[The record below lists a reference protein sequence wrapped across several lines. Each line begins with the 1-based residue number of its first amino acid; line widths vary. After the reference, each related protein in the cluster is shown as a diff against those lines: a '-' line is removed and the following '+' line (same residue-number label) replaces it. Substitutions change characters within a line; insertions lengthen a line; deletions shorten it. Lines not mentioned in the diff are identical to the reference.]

1 MKPIIF
7 FVLSLL
13 LILEKQAAVMG
24 QKGGSKG
31 QLPSESS
38 QFPHEQ
44 KGQQYSARKDKQ
56 HAESKGS
63 VYIEHI
69 YHVDVHGHDQTRKS
83 KQYDLNAQNKTI
95 KSEKHAAGSQ
105 EPFNHKQESRE
116 HGKSKGD
123 FHVLIIHHKGGHAP
137 HGTQNPSQD
146 QGNSTSGKG
155 ISSQDSN
162 TKESLLALGLGKEQ
176 DSVSGTQR
184 NRTQG
189 GSQSSPV
196 LQTEDPVHNKKPE
209 TQNSLQNKGSS
220 PNVNE
225 TKQKH
230 SSKVQTPLCSAQE
243 DRLQCGSKDV
253 FSKNQNQT
261 RNPNQDQEHGQK
273 AHNRSC
279 QCSSTEERPLN
290 HGEKGIQKDA
300 SKGSTSNQTEDK
312 IHDKSQKQVT
322 TPSQDQ
328 WSGQEAKGKSGQSAD
343 REKDLLSCDQKGRRQ
358 HGSHGGLDIVI
369 IEHEADNDHRL
380 TQHHDNNQSVT
391 TSGSLWDCFSDLEDD
406 HMPNRDGPWAISQED
421 TNEDI
426 HSALRQGFPSK
437 MKPII
442 FFVLSLLLILE
453 KQAAVMGQKGG
464 SKGRLPSE
472 SSQFPH
478 GQKGQQYSAQKDK
491 QHAES
496 KGSVY
501 IEHIYHVDV
510 HGHDQTRKSK
520 QYDLNAQNKTIK
532 SEKHAAG
539 SQEPFNHKQESRE
552 HGKSKGDFHVLI
564 IHHKG
569 GHAPH
574 GTQNPSQDQGN
585 STSGKGISSQDSNT
599 KESLL
604 ALGLG
609 KEQDSV
615 SGTQRNRTQ
624 GGSQSSPVLQTED
637 PVHNKKPETQNSL
650 QNKGSSPN
658 VNETKQKHSSKV
670 QTPLCSAQEDRLQCG
685 SKDVFSKNQ
694 NQKRNPNQDQEHGQ
708 KAHNRS
714 CQCSSTEERPL
725 NHGEKGIQKD
735 ASKGSTSNQT
745 EDKIHDKSQ
754 KQVTTPSQEDGH
766 RANKTS
772 SRSSGTAERRPNH
785 GEKGIQKDASKG
797 SSSNKTE
804 DKIHDKPQKQ
814 ITTPSQDQRS
824 GQDAKGK
831 SGLSADK
838 EKDLLIRD
846 QKGRHQEESSGAHN
860 IVIIEHEVSHDHH
873 LAQHHD
879 KDQNRL
885 IVQQPLEKLDQ

>member
-380 TQHHDNNQSVT
+380 TQHHDNNQNS
-391 TSGSLWDCFSDLEDD
+391 
-406 HMPNRDGPWAISQED
+406 
-421 TNEDI
+421 
-426 HSALRQGFPSK
+426 
-437 MKPII
+437 I
-442 FFVLSLLLILE
+442 F
-453 KQAAVMGQKGG
+453 
-464 SKGRLPSE
+464 
-472 SSQFPH
+472 
-478 GQKGQQYSAQKDK
+478 
-491 QHAES
+491 
-496 KGSVY
+496 
-501 IEHIYHVDV
+501 
-510 HGHDQTRKSK
+510 T
-520 QYDLNAQNKTIK
+520 
-532 SEKHAAG
+532 
-539 SQEPFNHKQESRE
+539 
-552 HGKSKGDFHVLI
+552 
-564 IHHKG
+564 
-569 GHAPH
+569 
-574 GTQNPSQDQGN
+574 
-585 STSGKGISSQDSNT
+585 
-599 KESLL
+599 
-604 ALGLG
+604 
-609 KEQDSV
+609 
-615 SGTQRNRTQ
+615 
-624 GGSQSSPVLQTED
+624 
-637 PVHNKKPETQNSL
+637 
-650 QNKGSSPN
+650 
-658 VNETKQKHSSKV
+658 
-670 QTPLCSAQEDRLQCG
+670 
-685 SKDVFSKNQ
+685 
-694 NQKRNPNQDQEHGQ
+694 
-708 KAHNRS
+708 
-714 CQCSSTEERPL
+714 
-725 NHGEKGIQKD
+725 
-735 ASKGSTSNQT
+735 
-745 EDKIHDKSQ
+745 
-754 KQVTTPSQEDGH
+754 
-766 RANKTS
+766 
-772 SRSSGTAERRPNH
+772 
-785 GEKGIQKDASKG
+785 
-797 SSSNKTE
+797 
-804 DKIHDKPQKQ
+804 
-814 ITTPSQDQRS
+814 
-824 GQDAKGK
+824 
-831 SGLSADK
+831 
-838 EKDLLIRD
+838 
-846 QKGRHQEESSGAHN
+846 
-860 IVIIEHEVSHDHH
+860 
-873 LAQHHD
+873 
-879 KDQNRL
+879 
-885 IVQQPLEKLDQ
+885 